1 MYENTTQAG
10 FEPSTLSVQ
19 KKCFLRSTHFTTAAL
34 PLSLANSSYYNKQI
48 IMRQTYLSQP
58 AQNMQGMQTVQNTCN
73 SISN

>member
-34 PLSLANSSYYNKQI
+34 PLSFANSSYYNVN
-48 IMRQTYLSQP
+48 LV
-58 AQNMQGMQTVQNTCN
+58 NC
-73 SISN
+73 